1 MMRSM
6 WRRLF
11 RIDPGML
18 LKLSSVSLDRVRSI
32 EQLSANPLV
41 YERTAFMEHI
51 RRYDREALRA
61 HYLRQPVEG
70 AHVWANYVVNLWEY
84 EHGVEELTSYPW
96 NITIPMTEV
105 CNARCTF
112 CSSPLVPDPKALA
125 THEVRHFADALRYAV
140 DVSLQGLGEPLA
152 HPHFEDIAR
161 ELGKYLSP
169 VARLEI
175 ITNGWLLSGR
185 RWELLKSL
193 GINSIQVSVNAAT
206 DRTHQIAM
214 GSRPGTFD
222 QVVKNIQDALADLDW
237 SGFLKAS
244 MVVTRHS
251 LPEIPQFLDLLVS
264 KGVRVFQFNA
274 LLPLVTPDW
283 GFGRRDQ
290 YVDLWC
296 GHLSN
301 PRELVEQAVA
311 AIAKYRERGIS
322 ISATPDQWL
331 LPVVPHRSGPV
342 QLSVDQQNTAA
353 FQVSS
358 TVIAD
363 LQEWEALSVRMNG
376 ERLALT
382 PHEKHV
388 EVIAKDTGG
397 VRFRGTPQSCRWA
410 YLLRTKERAF
420 PPGHYALDL
429 DIQIASGHLY
439 AGILDIEADEFLVQ
453 EPLGTGRTTIDFELI
468 DERPVAI
475 VVRQGA
481 EDAPVNASYD
491 DGRLSTRSAPSSSVR
506 RPAAEKR
513 VGGPP
518 QAESQSRP
526 VTAVENR
533 VASGPG
539 KPGRI
544 YCPMVY
550 TTLSVFHHSLDVS
563 ICCYMENVP
572 GGKPSNLKGRPVLQA
587 YNDEGFRLVRRSLS
601 TDRHLPTCDSC
612 PYGATRS

>member
-1 MMRSM
+1 L
-6 WRRLF
+6 RRRPGDIRRRF
-11 RIDPGML
+11 RRGPL
-18 LKLSSVSLDRVRSI
+18 PLDKVRSI
-32 EQLSANPLV
+32 EQLSGNPLV
-41 YERTAFMEHI
+41 YERSAFMEHI
-51 RRYDREALRA
+51 RRYDRETLRE
-61 HYLRQPVEG
+61 HYARQPG
-70 AHVWANYVVNLWEY
+70 PGSHVWANYAVNLWEY

-112 CSSPLVPDPKALA
+112 CSSPLVPEPKALA
-125 THEVRHFADALRYAV
+125 IHEVRHFADALRYAV

-152 HPHFEDIAR
+152 HPHFEAIAE

-296 GHLSN
+296 GHVPN
-301 PRELVEQAVA
+301 ARELVEQAVA
-311 AIAKYRERGIS
+311 AITRQRSRGIS

-331 LPVVPHRSGPV
+331 LPVIPHRSGPA
-342 QLSVDQQNTAA
+342 QLSVDQQKTAA
-353 FQVSS
+353 FQVGS
-358 TVIAD
+358 TTIGD
-363 LQEWEALSVRMNG
+363 LQPRETPGVRMNG

-388 EVIAKDTGG
+388 QITASDRSGI
-397 VRFRGTPQSCRWA
+397 RFRGTPQSCRWA
-410 YLLRTKERAF
+410 YLLKTEDRAF
-420 PPGHYALDL
+420 PPGRYTLDL
-429 DIQIASGHLY
+429 DIQISSGHLY
-439 AGILDIEADEFLVQ
+439 GGILDVEADEFLVQ
-453 EPLGTGRTTIDFELI
+453 KALGSGRTTIDFELT
-468 DERPVAI
+468 EKRPVAI
-475 VVRQGA
+475 LVRQG
-481 EDAPVNASYD
+481 DDDTPVSACYG
-491 DGRLSTRSAPSSSVR
+491 DGRLSTQAGPSSPVR
-506 RPAAEKR
+506 RPVAEKR
-513 VGGPP
+513 DGGNHEPKS
-518 QAESQSRP
+518 EDRP
-526 VTAVENR
+526 TETAVEE
-533 VASGPG
+533 VAVRGLL

-572 GGKPSNLKGRPVLQA
+572 GGRPPNLKGKPVLQA

-601 TDRHLPTCDSC
+601 TDRHIPTCDAC
-612 PYGATRS
+612 PYGAVRA